1 MELRINKPEK
11 HRENKYSLIELCGEK
26 GSIRAETEIDF
37 Y

>member
-11 HRENKYSLIELCGEK
+11 YRENKYSLIKLCEEK
-26 GSIRAETEIDF
+26 GSIRETEIDF